1 MRRGLWPAL
10 AIAPIVVLAATQ
22 GASARPASCKAG
34 VIKFGG
40 VQARV
45 FCGPAKATVKTG
57 GKTFKFSQ
65 GSCDKTST
73 YFDVNIGTVVL
84 GTPNK
89 PKPNYFGLV
98 IGKTFGTS
106 GPPAGKDGTYKN
118 GVVAVVYASKGYAI
132 RADMNTIT
140 LTNGRSKGSFKA
152 VTLEGKSV
160 TGTFSC

>member
-1 MRRGLWPAL
+1 MSAL
-10 AIAPIVVLAATQ
+10 VLVPLAVLAATQ

-34 VIKFGG
+34 VINFGG

-57 GKTFKFSQ
+57 GKTLKFSQ

-73 YFDVNIGTVVL
+73 YFNINVGTVVL

-89 PKPNYFGLV
+89 PKPNYFGV
-98 IGKTFGTS
+98 VVGKTFGTTA
-106 GPPAGKDGTYKN
+106 PPAGKDGTYKN
-118 GVVAVVYASKGYAI
+118 GVIAVVYASKGYAI

-140 LTNGRSKGSFKA
+140 LAKGRSKGSFKA
-152 VTLEGKSV
+152 VTLGGKTV